1 LGLEIL
7 PDSGFQYSCIF
18 VKHYSDRLNLTM
30 TTKHT
35 FDIIN
40 FKNTLLEVDSESV
53 VNFHEMPIQQDS
65 ALLKNESQASHSK
78 ETIVTTQKDTL
89 GLVSNQKL
97 VKSDSTLSDSSL
109 FPVDTILSQVD
120 SSQYTIAVEQ
130 PRFGGK
136 EISRFENI
144 NIGNDWVVGVIL
156 FAFFLIASVKFLF
169 GKYLSKLT
177 DSIFNSNTANSL
189 FLEKNISMIK
199 GSLMMN
205 LLFVINISLFAVNVM
220 DYFDIHIRQSNDLK
234 QFMLVF
240 FMVLVLYV
248 GKYALIKG
256 LGYVFKGKNESKEY
270 LFTIFLYNKNLG
282 LFLFPIIIALPF
294 VQVNAVVSLINI
306 GILMIFFFFFLRI
319 SRGVKILIRKHVS
332 IFYMI
337 LYLCALEILPLLM
350 IYKLLVV

>member
-1 LGLEIL
+1 
-7 PDSGFQYSCIF
+7 
-18 VKHYSDRLNLTM
+18 M
-30 TTKHT
+30 TTKYT
-35 FDIIN
+35 FDNIN
-40 FKNTLLEVDSESV
+40 CKNTLLEVDSESV
-53 VNFHEMPIQQDS
+53 VNSQQKPIQQDS
-65 ALLKNESQASHSK
+65 ALLRNESPASRAK
-78 ETIVTTQKDTL
+78 VTIVETQKDTI
-89 GLVSNQKL
+89 GFTTNQKL
-97 VKSDSTLSDSSL
+97 AKSDSTLSYSGL
-109 FPVDTILSQVD
+109 FPTDTVVSQD
-120 SSQYTIAVEQ
+120 SSQYAIEVEQ
-130 PRFGGK
+130 PRFGGT

-144 NIGNDWVVGVIL
+144 NIGNDWLVGVIL

-189 FLEKNISMIK
+189 FLERNISMIK

-205 LLFVINISLFAVNVM
+205 LLFVVNISLFAINVM
-220 DYFDIHIRQSNDLK
+220 DYFDIRIRQGDDLE

-240 FMVLVLYV
+240 FMISILYV
-248 GKYALIKG
+248 AKYVLIKG
-256 LGYVFKGKNESKEY
+256 LGYVFKVKNESKEY

-306 GILMIFFFFFLRI
+306 GFLMILFFLFLRI
-319 SRGVKILIRKHVS
+319 SRGMKILIRKHVS

-350 IYKLLVV
+350 IYKLVVV